1 MTSLKRFLSRGTA
14 LPIVLLMS
22 SMLLVTAAAWL
33 EAALVDARVAA
44 SLGNRVTAFHAA
56 DSALIRCSR
65 IAVGSIPAPTPAPAF
80 APASDTG
87 PLADEPVRWR
97 LKASFEGGSANAI
110 SPFASWPYGIRP
122 PQCLIEPWPFKASGG
137 IGGFLITAR
146 GFGRTA
152 AASEAWLQLQVRL
165 TVTGQGVVTHWRRV
179 VARPFQGESP

>member
-1 MTSLKRFLSRGTA
+1 MTRLKRFLSRGTA

-44 SLGNRVTAFHAA
+44 SLGSRLASFHAA

-65 IAVGSIPAPTPAPAF
+65 IAMASMPE
-80 APASDTG
+80 PASDTEL
-87 PLADEPVRWR
+87 LADEPVRWR

-122 PQCLIEPWPFKASGG
+122 PQCLIEPWPLKAGGG

-152 AASEAWLQLQVRL
+152 AENESWLQQQVRMTGHG
-165 TVTGQGVVTHWRRV
+165 TVMHWRRV

>member
-1 MTSLKRFLSRGTA
+1 MTRLKRFLSRGTA

-44 SLGNRVTAFHAA
+44 SLGNRVVAFHAA

-65 IAVGSIPAPTPAPAF
+65 IAIGSMP
-80 APASDTG
+80 APASDTE

-122 PQCLIEPWPFKASGG
+122 PQCLIEPWPLKTSGS

-152 AASEAWLQLQVRL
+152 TESEAWLQQQIRM
-165 TVTGQGVVTHWRRV
+165 TGHGTDTHWRRV